1 MPRFL
6 TATRRKEATAAPVEC
21 PHGHASAKNR
31 RSQHDVT
38 LMTIHE
44 DLQNV
49 GLRATRPRVLV
60 LDLFR
65 THGHVHLSAEQI
77 YRRVT
82 EEVRHMSLPT
92 VYRVLGQ
99 LVDVGLLASV
109 TFGDGRMVYELS
121 DGKRHD
127 HLICTGCGCVQ
138 EFFDPVIDARQAAIA
153 SDLDFQLADRQLV
166 LFGLCATCRSH
177 AS

>member
-1 MPRFL
+1 MPLFL
-6 TATRRKEATAAPVEC
+6 TAPGRKEATAAPPGC
-21 PHGHASAKNR
+21 PHGHEPDKNR
-31 RSQHDVT
+31 RSKHDVT

-65 THGHVHLSAEQI
+65 THGHAHLSAEQI

-82 EEVRHMSLPT
+82 EEVRQMSLPT

-99 LVDVGLLASV
+99 LVGVGLLESV
-109 TFGDGRMVYELS
+109 TFGDGRTVYELS

-127 HLICTGCGCVQ
+127 HMICTGCGRVQ
-138 EFFDPVIDARQAAIA
+138 EFFDPVIDARQAAVA
-153 SDLDFQLADRQLV
+153 SDLDFQVAERQLV